1 MNYKQIKEDEV
12 RLVTYGKPK
21 FSNAKKPRA
30 SEVVKQKKEQKKALI
45 EQEPENE
52 KIRDIY
58 RDVKETQDIM
68 ADNIDKMTRNLEQA
82 EDLEEKTDAMV
93 EKANTFKKQS
103 HQMKKAMCWRKWKL
117 WIIIG
122 VIAAIIIAVIVVV
135 VIIPIIKK
143 FT

>member
-1 MNYKQIKEDEV
+1 MS
-12 RLVTYGKPK
+12 GKPK